1 MSDRTVR
8 ILLTAFGVFYGSLAG
23 DLIDNDLNSGGRN
36 EIRQNE
42 LQGFADL
49 TSTTTRGCRIGYGRL
64 NRGFHWWL
72 NGRLNRGF
80 HRWLNGRLNRGFH
93 RWLNGRLNR
102 GFHRWLNG
110 RLNRGFYGWAH
121 RRLERRFCDGF
132 RNRNLRRFRESP
144 NKFSNVLKYA

>member
-64 NRGFHWWL
+64 NRGFYRWF
-72 NGRLNRGF
+72 NGRLNRGCSGLISPDTSIGGECIYRGVF
-80 HRWLNGRLNRGFH
+80 HDWQTQDIRRQLQAAGRK
-93 RWLNGRLNR
+93 
-102 GFHRWLNG
+102 
-110 RLNRGFYGWAH
+110 
-121 RRLERRFCDGF
+121 DDQ
-132 RNRNLRRFRESP
+132 
-144 NKFSNVLKYA
+144 